1 MGLNQIPLI
10 LLVCVGFPFCSAL
23 ICTQCY
29 SMTVKEHEKME
40 TWFLEMIPNLHDPQ
54 CGEAYHSM
62 ASSTPAP
69 KIISN
74 QQPVLPTT
82 CEISAVAGT
91 NTEIRC
97 GFYKGYI
104 ETRAHNGVGAATLN
118 IFSMTC
124 YNVDVNVDWGCSVR
138 EFPLP
143 GDNLHFNNILQSK
156 FSNLLTFD
164 RFVGSV
170 CYCRRTDCTD
180 VINGSSTANPPIIA
194 TLLFS
199 LFFILGR
206 KFYF

>member
-1 MGLNQIPLI
+1 MII
-10 LLVCVGFPFCSAL
+10 SAFKSFVIRVTIFCEYCVREREKEKEIDIDIFLVVFTAL

-104 ETRAHNGVGAATLN
+104 ETRAHNGIGKLK
-118 IFSMTC
+118 IS
-124 YNVDVNVDWGCSVR
+124 Y
-138 EFPLP
+138 L
-143 GDNLHFNNILQSK
+143 
-156 FSNLLTFD
+156 
-164 RFVGSV
+164 
-170 CYCRRTDCTD
+170 
-180 VINGSSTANPPIIA
+180 
-194 TLLFS
+194 
-199 LFFILGR
+199 
-206 KFYF
+206 

>member
-1 MGLNQIPLI
+1 MRPVPHSNCCSKCSSPYQRRHEITAQCV
-10 LLVCVGFPFCSAL
+10 LLPVSPSAL
-23 ICTQCY
+23 VSIMLKCRKNHHI
-29 SMTVKEHEKME
+29 V
-40 TWFLEMIPNLHDPQ
+40 
-54 CGEAYHSM
+54 
-62 ASSTPAP
+62 
-69 KIISN
+69 
-74 QQPVLPTT
+74 VLFVT
-82 CEISAVAGT
+82 
-91 NTEIRC
+91 
-97 GFYKGYI
+97 
-104 ETRAHNGVGAATLN
+104 GAATLN

-180 VINGSSTANPPIIA
+180 VINGSSTGNPPIIA